1 MTLLIRTQKTHK
13 VKSQVYAG
21 LFFILITSLPPWRL
35 SLVSRNR
42 ALVLAVVLGLT
53 ITTAPAYAATPKP
66 TLAQIEAAKKAEA
79 AKKKIADAAAKKLA
93 AATQTLRGLTAKAS
107 AARALYV
114 KAQKELA
121 IATTAANAAAAHAQE
136 TAAQVSAA
144 HRTIGKLAVN
154 AFIMGGSL
162 TDIEPILSANGPQD
176 LVDQLT
182 TLDSLGAQN
191 TTALNRFKAAE
202 VIAKAAKVQADNAKA
217 AQQAATEK
225 VAAAKKVADDAQS
238 EQQKEVSR
246 LQKIQDDL
254 MKELMS
260 ARKVRTTLEQQRALA
275 LLEESQANTA
285 TFTPNQAKIWPNTG
299 FKGRSTIRTSQAQR
313 NVAVAFAK
321 KQVEARKPYIWGS
334 EGPNS
339 FDCSGLVYAAYKS
352 AGLGWP
358 NWDRLNSALYSTYTM
373 HVGLDE
379 LVPGD
384 LLFYS
389 YKGTISTIHHIT
401 IYAGG
406 GKMWEANSK
415 GKGLLYSDVH
425 SIKGLMPFGGR
436 V

>member
-1 MTLLIRTQKTHK
+1 M
-13 VKSQVYAG
+13 
-21 LFFILITSLPPWRL
+21 
-35 SLVSRNR
+35 SRNR

-93 AATQTLRGLTAKAS
+93 AATQTLRGLTAKAA

-121 IATTAANAAAAHAQE
+121 VATTAANAAAAHALE

-162 TDIEPILSANGPQD
+162 TDIEPVLSANGPQD
-176 LVDQLT
+176 LIDQLT

-202 VIAKAAKVQADNAKA
+202 VIAKAAKIQADNAKA
-217 AQQAATEK
+217 VQQAATEK

-254 MKELMS
+254 MRELMS

-299 FKGRSTIRTSQAQR
+299 FKGRSTIRSTQAQR

-321 KQVEARKPYIWGS
+321 KQVEARKPYVWGD
-334 EGPNS
+334 EGPNA
-339 FDCSGLVYAAYKS
+339 FDCSGLVYAAYRA

-389 YKGTISTIHHIT
+389 YKGTVSTIHHIT